1 MSSAL
6 KSEEQLLREIP
17 EGSNVDIKRATEAVE
32 IVSKYI
38 LGVDDISLEQSFISQ
53 GGNSLSV
60 TAVVSLLQRAGY
72 SRVCAEQLL
81 SSRSLK
87 SIALSISSDSNEETA
102 DTNWI
107 TFKSVKNLTFNEI
120 DRMLNRHYAMFCDHE
135 PLSIYTWISHKFL
148 EEIHGPIHSIRRSV
162 ICSSG

>member
-17 EGSNVDIKRATEAVE
+17 KGSNGDFKRATEAVE
-32 IVSKYI
+32 IVSKYT
-38 LGVDDISLEQSFISQ
+38 LGIDDISLEQSFISQ
-53 GGNSLSV
+53 GGTV